1 MKKVIVVFL
10 ALFLAGCGSNRVV
23 VKNYYLIEPIMI
35 EQSASDPLSEGRC
48 EISDVDV
55 AAPFASR
62 EIAIRDKSHS
72 IKYYENHQWA
82 VQANQAITAVIND
95 NLSARNLF
103 RQVGRRFW
111 DGRPEYSLYTNVHQL
126 EVIIKDKDFYA
137 HLNIEFMLF
146 DNKGD
151 SVAVAHKANRELR
164 LPEKSLNLMAKSI
177 SEILAEELNIL
188 SSKIEQQLE
197 NQ

>member
-1 MKKVIVVFL
+1 MIT
-10 ALFLAGCGSNRVV
+10 SNWCTFVYREYSGLPSQNLRPTCL
-23 VKNYYLIEPIMI
+23 KRLRAER
-35 EQSASDPLSEGRC
+35 LS
-48 EISDVDV
+48 
-55 AAPFASR
+55 F
-62 EIAIRDKSHS
+62 
-72 IKYYENHQWA
+72 
-82 VQANQAITAVIND
+82 ITAVIND

-126 EVIIKDKDFYA
+126 EVIIKDKDFFA